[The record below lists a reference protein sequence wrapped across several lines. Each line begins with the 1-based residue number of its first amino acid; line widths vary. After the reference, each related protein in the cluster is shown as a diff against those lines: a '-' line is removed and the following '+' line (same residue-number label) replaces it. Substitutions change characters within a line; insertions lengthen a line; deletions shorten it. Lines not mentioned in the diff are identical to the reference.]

1 LGHPLGEGENKV
13 LNAAENSLKP
23 VDDRLSFIVQRLRQR
38 QIYYNAYA
46 GYTAGQ
52 VTYSALRD
60 SAIVKAIKGFSA
72 LKGGLGKAISKLGDD
87 IGKEAEKAKVD
98 EALRKSGVL
107 QGAGK
112 TGLLTKFKDFT
123 NIKTWINGLDDV
135 ADAGLLS
142 KLDNLE
148 TSYFSKLDADLIH
161 QTYGSEI
168 KALLKE
174 SPDDLVD
181 VWKKLKDDPAFSWEL
196 QKTGGSR
203 WEKWSQREFF
213 KDITA
218 KGKGFETNVCLATF
232 RNRSS
237 AKYLELKQKFQTDF
251 GKNLDD
257 YDIYSQ
263 VQLKY
268 DGDNYFVADQL
279 FVKRNLD
286 GDIIDMV
293 VLENKLSS
301 TTPLTTPQATA
312 FTKNSFTVRS
322 LDKFSEM
329 GSGLKLEPG
338 SVINFSA
345 SKQWYKVHDG
355 SNGDII
361 SGINKMQ

>member
-1 LGHPLGEGENKV
+1 MNNKLKYYFTFWILLFAFLNTNAQCETV
-13 LNAAENSLKP
+13 LKFFKDDLYSSKELIDFAEKDPQKAFDSWKILSNEQKSLKNNLTELTL
-23 VDDRLSFIVQRLRQR
+23 VSKNLEAIKS
-38 QIYYNAYA
+38 A
-46 GYTAGQ
+46 GY
-52 VTYSALRD
+52 
-60 SAIVKAIKGFSA
+60 VKWKG
-72 LKGGLGKAISKLGDD
+72 
-87 IGKEAEKAKVD
+87 
-98 EALRKSGVL
+98 L

-112 TGLLTKFKDFT
+112 AGLLTKFKDFA
-123 NIKTWINGLDDV
+123 NVKTWINTLDDV
-135 ADAGLLS
+135 ADASLLS

-148 TSYFSKLDADLIH
+148 TSYFTKLDADLVH
-161 QTYGSEI
+161 VTYGSEI

-213 KDITA
+213 KNITA

-232 RNRSS
+232 KDRSS

-251 GKNLDD
+251 SKNLDD
-257 YDIYSQ
+257 YDMYSQ

-286 GDIIDMV
+286 GDMVDMV
-293 VLENKLSS
+293 VIENKLSS

-312 FTKNSFTVRS
+312 FTKTSFTVRS
-322 LDKFSEM
+322 QNLPSQF
-329 GSGLKLEPG
+329 GSGTNLTNGKVL
-338 SVINFSA
+338 NFSGT
-345 SKQWYKVHDG
+345 KQWYKVHDG
-355 SNGDII
+355 ANGDVI
-361 SGINKMQ
+361 SGISKMQ